1 MLSSSL
7 PLYTDWNANIL
18 VVVVTL
24 LLVSLA
30 VLIHYEGL
38 SLLNQWLRVRAQEQ
52 RRKLVLY
59 SITGVICLHLL
70 EIWLFGIA
78 YYVLQLFPAC
88 GYIKNVSIA
97 QIGRP
102 PQHFLD
108 DIYFSSV
115 VFSSVGFGDLIPVGP
130 IRFMAGTQGL
140 VGLVLIGWSASFT
153 YLEMQRNWPLSD
165 QDAPNSSTPNP
176 EISNPETSN
185 PETSNKK
192 GA

>member
-18 VVVVTL
+18 VVLVTL

-38 SLLNQWLRVRAQEQ
+38 SLLNQWLRVRAQAQ

-70 EIWLFGIA
+70 EIWLFGVG
-78 YYVLQLFPAC
+78 YYLLRSFPEC
-88 GYIKNVSIA
+88 GYIQNISL
-97 QIGRP
+97 QNIGNP

-115 VFSSVGFGDLIPVGP
+115 VFSSVGFGDLVPVGP
-130 IRFMAGTQGL
+130 IRFIAGTQGL

-165 QDAPNSSTPNP
+165 PETPNQ
-176 EISNPETSN
+176 ET
-185 PETSNKK
+185 PKK
-192 GA
+192 EDA